1 MLLLGDRRVFIKKLL
16 LLVTK
21 NLIWLSYLPENK
33 SGCLHDLMYDHE
45 SIILDSLLFIFF
57 FYFFV
62 VPLMYM
68 IIINFEVLKYIN
80 IILKIPK
87 YCI

>member
-1 MLLLGDRRVFIKKLL
+1 
-16 LLVTK
+16 
-21 NLIWLSYLPENK
+21 
-33 SGCLHDLMYDHE
+33 MYDHE